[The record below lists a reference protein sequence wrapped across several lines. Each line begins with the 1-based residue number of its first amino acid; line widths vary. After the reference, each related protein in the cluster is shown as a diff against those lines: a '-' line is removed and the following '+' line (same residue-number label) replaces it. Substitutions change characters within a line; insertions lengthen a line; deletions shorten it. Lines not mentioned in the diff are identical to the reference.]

1 MMQKVIIRTKRDVED
16 KGDSS
21 LLIILLVDQVLTE
34 VVLALEAVVV
44 VLVEVEHLEDSK
56 RW

>member
-1 MMQKVIIRTKRDVED
+1 MRVLEVPAFTFPFSSQA
-16 KGDSS
+16 DSK
-21 LLIILLVDQVLTE
+21 VLTE

-44 VLVEVEHLEDSK
+44 VLVEVEHLENSK

>member
-1 MMQKVIIRTKRDVED
+1 MQKMIIRTKRDVED

-21 LLIILLVDQVLTE
+21 LLIILLVVQVLTE